1 MIDHNNFFSDP
12 EEATTTGS
20 NDQSGN
26 NSIRLNKYLSQAG
39 VTSRRDADDLIKSG
53 RVFINEQRASI
64 GALVSEKDK
73 VEVDKKIVTLPTEFH
88 YFALNKPIGIITSLS
103 DDQGPSIKKYIPK
116 GMRLFP
122 VGRLDK
128 DTDGLL
134 ILTDDGDFA
143 NEVSHPSFTKEKV
156 YHLEYGGKP
165 TRVGRE
171 GIARQFIKGIMYN
184 GKRYYV
190 DKARFVD
197 DSKIEVVLHQ
207 GKSRQIRIMAGKIG
221 LEVKSLRRVAIGKLS
236 LSKLGLRPGQIKEI
250 SKEDI
255 A

>member
-1 MIDHNNFFSDP
+1 M
-12 EEATTTGS
+12 T
-20 NDQSGN
+20 

-39 VTSRRDADDLIKSG
+39 VTSRRDADNLIKSG
-53 RVFINEQRASI
+53 RVFVNGEKASV
-64 GALVSEKDK
+64 GVYVSEDDK
-73 VEVDKKIVTLPTEFH
+73 VSVDNKLVTLPKEFN
-88 YFALNKPIGIITSLS
+88 YFALNKPVGIITSLS
-103 DDQGPSIKKYIPK
+103 DDQGMSIKKYIPN

-165 TRVGRE
+165 TKVGKE
-171 GIARQFIKGIMYN
+171 GIIRQFIKGIMYN

-236 LSKLGLRPGQIKEI
+236 LSKLSLKPGQLKRI